1 MKRPNVARAAVRS
14 VVPLAASAAVLVLI
28 LATSACGGGGGKQ
41 TKTTTSGT
49 AKANASAS
57 ASATSTST
65 GLGQPQGSGDAL
77 PTPTPLLVTDAIVGV
92 ANGKE
97 SYAPTMDDFK
107 ALDQTSITVDGQS
120 YKGVS
125 LAALAGK
132 VSAATDTGFVTVQG
146 TLLSGTKLN
155 VIRFATKDVATTT
168 VLVMDSGGRLAL
180 YSSSI
185 PKAQWLT
192 AVSSVAFT

>member
-14 VVPLAASAAVLVLI
+14 VVPMAASAAVLILI
-28 LATSACGGGGGKQ
+28 VAASACGGGGGKQ

-49 AKANASAS
+49 AKAHASAS